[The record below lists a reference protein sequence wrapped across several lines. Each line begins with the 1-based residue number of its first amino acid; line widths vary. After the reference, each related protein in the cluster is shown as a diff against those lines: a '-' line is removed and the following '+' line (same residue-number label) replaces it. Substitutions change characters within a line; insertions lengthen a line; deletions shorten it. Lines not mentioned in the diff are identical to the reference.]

1 MSGSDTAGYRTEP
14 LKYCAQGTDERFGV
28 IESAVGVNVTPEF
41 KKAVAQVAKED
52 WHQLER
58 EVTPEKVIPG

>member
-1 MSGSDTAGYRTEP
+1 MLRSDTAGYRTEP

-28 IESAVGVNVTPEF
+28 VESAVGVAVTPEF
-41 KKAVAQVAKED
+41 KKAVAQVAEED

-58 EVTPEKVIPG
+58 EVNPEKMIPG